1 MKRRV
6 RESLV
11 VVFVLLGI
19 ALAVFS
25 YFWFSGRAERSRR
38 QTVAVYFDDVT
49 GLRTGDPVEVQGL
62 PKGKVSAL
70 RLDGTRIRCEAA
82 VDREV
87 GLTQDT
93 RFAIRSV
100 SYLGS
105 DRYLMVTL
113 GTGPKVEAGHEFEG
127 FNEALDLEETFLRLD
142 KALRE
147 IDPAQLAGDIKQAGD
162 DLMREVK
169 TELDG
174 LETRLDRFNAAFL
187 MTADELAG
195 LADGLDSLS
204 ALLEPGSTAGKLLST
219 SELYD
224 DVRATNK
231 QLQDLIADIKANP
244 KRYLKFSLF

>member
-25 YFWFSGRAERSRR
+25 YFWFSGRAERRAR

-49 GLRTGDPVEVQGL
+49 GLRVGDPVEVQGL
-62 PKGKVSAL
+62 PKGKVTAME
-70 RLDGTRIRCEAA
+70 LDRTRIKCRAA
-82 VDREV
+82 IDKDV

-113 GTGPKVEAGHEFEG
+113 GTGPRVGAGQAFEG
-127 FNEALDLEETFLRLD
+127 HNEALDLEETFLRLD
-142 KALRE
+142 KVLKD
-147 IDPAQLAGDIKQAGD
+147 IDPEQLADDLRQAGG
-162 DLMREVK
+162 DLMKEVK
-169 TELDG
+169 TELDRLG
-174 LETRLDRFNAAFL
+174 TRLDRFNAAFL

-231 QLQDLIADIKANP
+231 QLQELIADVMANP
-244 KRYLKFSLF
+244 KRYFKISLF